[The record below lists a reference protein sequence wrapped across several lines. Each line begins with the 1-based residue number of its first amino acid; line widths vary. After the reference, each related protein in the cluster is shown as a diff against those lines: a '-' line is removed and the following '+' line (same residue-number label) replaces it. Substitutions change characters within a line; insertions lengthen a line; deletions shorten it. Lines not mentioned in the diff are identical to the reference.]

1 MGWTSTNVQVK
12 YKNGKEYID
21 RKEECDKL
29 FNQPMVTMESND
41 IIGKYE
47 VLKSSMRGT
56 VYYAAV
62 KKTKFA
68 TETESEQSSIF
79 AAICLTS
86 VEKDSHYNFSY
97 KDMDETCNPFY
108 YDCPV
113 GILKLL
119 SPTDNEYALEWRK
132 KCEKRA
138 EDRLNP
144 YTLSR
149 LPVGSI
155 VKFKAPFDMTRF
167 KKGEDITVQK
177 MHIGKSNRW
186 MNGSYYYPSHIIG
199 DEYEVMRR
207 GNLNSISVMEN

>member
-29 FNQPMVTMESND
+29 FNQPMVAMESND

-97 KDMDETCNPFY
+97 TDMGAVDEGHRAVRFCTSWATKPQNVAALCAELR
-108 YDCPV
+108 C
-113 GILKLL
+113 L
-119 SPTDNEYALEWRK
+119 SK
-132 KCEKRA
+132 
-138 EDRLNP
+138 
-144 YTLSR
+144 
-149 LPVGSI
+149 
-155 VKFKAPFDMTRF
+155 
-167 KKGEDITVQK
+167 
-177 MHIGKSNRW
+177 
-186 MNGSYYYPSHIIG
+186 
-199 DEYEVMRR
+199 
-207 GNLNSISVMEN
+207 